1 MKMQEYAMFAYATR
15 GEALE
20 VANAA
25 VEDLCVA
32 AVQIIGA
39 ERPVA
44 WLVMRSGYFAGDS
57 APAASTGSS
66 KE

>member
-1 MKMQEYAMFAYATR
+1 MKIQEYGMFAYATR

-39 ERPVA
+39 ELPVA
-44 WLVMRSGYFAGDS
+44 WVVMRSEYFADD
-57 APAASTGSS
+57 AN
-66 KE
+66 

>member
-1 MKMQEYAMFAYATR
+1 MKIQEYVIFAYATR

-20 VANAA
+20 VANSA

-44 WLVMRSGYFAGDS
+44 WVVMRRGYFAGDHS
-57 APAASTGSS
+57 PPSYVPT
-66 KE
+66 